1 MDKSRFCITGLPR
14 SRTAWLAALMCAH
27 GIETLHEY
35 PPFFDSLEE
44 LRAWLYAG
52 TVADPHGY
60 VDGFSLI
67 YHAPLVKQ
75 HFADSPIVLIV
86 REPKDVRRSWEA
98 WDGPIDNEVFAAMM
112 ARVVRFATE
121 AIGHPNVLAVP
132 YAELEHYA
140 TANRIAEHCTDRAL
154 KYRTWQLFHRLKIE
168 LHKGKCPPREVD
180 QRAIL
185 RRTSQ

>member
-27 GIETLHEY
+27 GVETLHEY

-44 LRAWLYAG
+44 LGKWLYAG
-52 TVADPHGY
+52 TPAEPHGY

-86 REPKDVRRSWEA
+86 RDPKDVRRSWEA
-98 WDGPIDNEVFAAMM
+98 WDGPVDNEVFAAVMS
-112 ARVVRFATE
+112 RVTRFATE
-121 AIGHPNVLAVP
+121 AVGQPHVLVVR
-132 YAELEHYA
+132 YDQLEHYA
-140 TANRIAEHCTDRAL
+140 PVNRLVMHCTDRPL
-154 KYRTWQLFHRLKIE
+154 KFRTWQLFHRLKIE
-168 LHKGKCPPREVD
+168 LHKDKCQPRVGD
-180 QRAIL
+180 ARAIL
-185 RRTSQ
+185 RRSPQ